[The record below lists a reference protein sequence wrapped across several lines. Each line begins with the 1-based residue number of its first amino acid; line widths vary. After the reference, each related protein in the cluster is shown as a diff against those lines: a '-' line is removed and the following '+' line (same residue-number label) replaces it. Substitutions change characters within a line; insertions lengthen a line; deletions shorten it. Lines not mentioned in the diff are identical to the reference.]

1 MILDMRRHFGAA
13 VKRTWPLIIL
23 VLGVFALGV
32 VLGAMGVHGL
42 PGQEVD
48 KMSEY
53 LNSFLSS
60 AGDLEVDGTSA
71 LLNSLY
77 DHTVVI
83 VFLYLLGITVI
94 GIPVILAF
102 ILMRG
107 FILGFALYFLIA
119 EMSAHGLLL
128 SMVSIVPQNLIFV
141 PALLVGGITSL
152 WFSLLMVNR
161 FMDSRVR
168 IGSSFLKYTLVMG
181 GVFAVV
187 MVAAAVESYA
197 TPWLTR
203 TAADIINSGAAGPGM
218 WFR

>member
-1 MILDMRRHFGAA
+1 MFLDMGRLFVSA
-13 VKRTWPLIIL
+13 VRRTWPLIIL
-23 VLGVFALGV
+23 VLVVFSLGV
-32 VLGAMGVHGL
+32 ALGAMGVRGL

-48 KMSEY
+48 KMNEY
-53 LNSFLSS
+53 INSFISS
-60 AGDLEVDGTSA
+60 AVDLEADGA
-71 LLNSLY
+71 GVLLNSLF
-77 DHTVVI
+77 DSIVVV

-107 FILGFALYFLIA
+107 YILGFALYFLIT
-119 EMSAHGLLL
+119 EMSARGLLL
-128 SMVSIVPQNLIFV
+128 SLTSILPQSLIFV
-141 PALLVGGITSL
+141 PALLVGGVTSL

-168 IGSSFLKYTLVMG
+168 IGSSFVKYTLVMA
-181 GVFAVV
+181 GVFAAAAA
-187 MVAAAVESYA
+187 AAAVESYV

-203 TAADIINSGAAGPGM
+203 SAAGIIDSGAVGPGI